1 MIAGEHRLALPAGYQ
16 LGKYLFQRILGA
28 GGFGITYLAED
39 KSLGRCV
46 AIKELLP
53 NDIATRIDGSTVVA
67 KTKSEEQNLAWAR
80 DRFLK
85 EGRALA
91 ACEHPNVVHV
101 YEMIEANGTAY
112 MVTKFE
118 DGRSFAD
125 WLGEV
130 GGAPTEK
137 ELRAILLP
145 LLSGLERVHK
155 VGFLHRDLKP
165 ENIYITDDG
174 RPLLLDFGSAR
185 QAVTDRTTSLTSI
198 VTSGY
203 APFEQYH
210 EDGKQGTWTD
220 IYAMA
225 AVMYRAIHGKKPPE
239 ATRRLKDDPCLKLAK
254 TYAGKYSDAFLRSV
268 DKGLAVE
275 VKERT
280 QTIAEWRE
288 ALGVEEAEPPPV
300 AAPWWAP
307 YLRKLEDLTEDLTR
321 QARAYPQWAA
331 GAAAAVLV
339 SVWLIWKLS
348 HPVPVPVPMPDPQ
361 PHPTPRLA
369 DFTPT
374 PTPVVTPHPHPPP
387 IVTPV
392 PQPVV
397 IVTPAPQPEPA
408 TPAHLKPN
416 PWETEVTPAPAFA
429 AGVDPG
435 LVGTWSLKVALPSGF
450 VVLHWQQFADG
461 HYVSTNAE
469 NNVVIDSGTLTAQGG
484 NIHRIST
491 TYPSADL
498 TYEIKSTKEI
508 ITNDPNDPT
517 GPKTWHRVGSSSTK
531 EKSTSTH
538 SRSSNGNGNSGDSGP
553 HINIPSNIRRLLPG
567 IHF

>member
-16 LGKYLFQRILGA
+16 LGKYLFERILGA

-39 KSLGRCV
+39 KSLGRRV

-53 NDIATRIDGSTVVA
+53 NDIATRLDGSTVVA

-91 ACEHPNVVHV
+91 ACDHPNVVHV

-118 DGRSFAD
+118 EGRSFAD
-125 WLGEV
+125 WLSEV

-145 LLSGLERVHK
+145 LLSGLEKVHK
-155 VGFLHRDLKP
+155 AGFLHRDLKP

-185 QAVTDRTTSLTSI
+185 QAVSDRTTSLTSI
-198 VTSGY
+198 VTAGY

-225 AVMYRAIHGKKPPE
+225 AVLYRAIHGKKPPE
-239 ATRRLKDDPCLKLAK
+239 ATRRLKDDPCLHLAK
-254 TYAGKYSDAFLRSV
+254 TYAGKYGDAFPRSI

-280 QTIAEWRE
+280 QSIAEWRD
-288 ALGVEEAEPPPV
+288 ALGVV
-300 AAPWWAP
+300 AAERPPEAAQWWTPW
-307 YLRKLEDLTEDLTR
+307 LRKIEALTEDLATK
-321 QARAYPQWAA
+321 ARAYPKWAA
-331 GAAAAVLV
+331 GAAVAVLV
-339 SVWLIWKLS
+339 SGWLIWKFS
-348 HPVPVPVPMPDPQ
+348 HPVPVPIPATD
-361 PHPTPRLA
+361 PHPSPKPAPVA

-374 PTPVVTPHPHPPP
+374 PKPIMTPPP
-387 IVTPV
+387 YIAPV
-392 PQPVV
+392 A
-397 IVTPAPQPEPA
+397 TPAPQPVA
-408 TPAHLKPN
+408 II
-416 PWETEVTPAPAFA
+416 TPAPRPEQATPSPA
-429 AGVDPG
+429 PGVDPK
-435 LVGTWSLKVALPSGF
+435 LVGTCTTKLNTPNGWELFK
-450 VVLHWQQFADG
+450 WEQQADG
-461 HYVSTNAE
+461 RFTVSGGE
-469 NNVVIDSGTLTAQGG
+469 NETGTVTAQDG
-484 NIHRIST
+484 NMRRTSDVTHLTVDVSYEFKGTSQLITTDYKGSRWRI
-491 TYPSADL
+491 
-498 TYEIKSTKEI
+498 
-508 ITNDPNDPT
+508 
-517 GPKTWHRVGSSSTK
+517 
-531 EKSTSTH
+531 
-538 SRSSNGNGNSGDSGP
+538 RSSGNGAARVQARRNP
-553 HINIPSNIRRLLPG
+553 LPPFAEQQRQRKQRRLGAAHQYPEQYPPS
-567 IHF
+567 